1 MDPIFLLLIYC
12 LAIVCGSLLGGW
24 IPSLIRLTHRRLQFL
39 ISFVAGLMLGVS
51 VLHLLP
57 HSWFYTR
64 NIDQSVMWM
73 LGGLLGM
80 FFLLRAFHF
89 HHHGPVEGS
98 LTPSPECDHGHD
110 HDEAGHHHDHAGTHS
125 HAHQHENHGSHPH
138 GHQHGAAGAIPP
150 FGPGSRHRLGWV
162 GVAAGLS
169 LHTAIDGIALA
180 ASIRAEASGH
190 SGYLL
195 FGLATFLV
203 ILLHKPLD
211 ALSITTLMAAGG
223 WSFRSRQFVNL
234 GFSMMCPLGAVL
246 FYLGVGADQSE
257 VIGCALALAAGSFL
271 CISLGDLLPEVE
283 FHTHD
288 RLALSLLLMLGVGA
302 AYGIGKLE
310 HGMHDHGSHSHD
322 HDHGDHDHEH
332 GEPGGERSPGDT
344 GHAHEGEPPHSHDH
358 PH

>member
-1 MDPIFLLLIYC
+1 MDPIVLLLLYC
-12 LAIVCGSLLGGW
+12 LAIVSGSLLGGW

-64 NIDQSVMWM
+64 SIDQSVLWM

-89 HHHGPVEGS
+89 HHHGPIEGP
-98 LTPSPECDHGHD
+98 LIPSPDCEHPHDHAHRHGHA
-110 HDEAGHHHDHAGTHS
+110 HRQEHEQGHHHHH
-125 HAHQHENHGSHPH
+125 HQHSL
-138 GHQHGAAGAIPP
+138 QHGPGRTPGTAIPP
-150 FGPGSRHRLGWV
+150 FGPGARHSLGWI

-180 ASIRAEASGH
+180 ASVRAESLGH

-223 WSFRSRQFVNL
+223 WSFRARQMVNL
-234 GFSMMCPLGAVL
+234 GFAMMCPLGAVL
-246 FYLGVGADQSE
+246 FYLGVGADQDE

-283 FHTHD
+283 FHAHD
-288 RLALSLLLMLGVGA
+288 RLALSLMLLLGVVA
-302 AYGIGKLE
+302 AFGIGQLE
-310 HGMHDHGSHSHD
+310 HGMHDHHHHHHHH
-322 HDHGDHDHEH
+322 HDHGPLEYEID
-332 GEPGGERSPGDT
+332 
-344 GHAHEGEPPHSHDH
+344 GHVIPADPDPHSDDH
-358 PH
+358 LLDLTP